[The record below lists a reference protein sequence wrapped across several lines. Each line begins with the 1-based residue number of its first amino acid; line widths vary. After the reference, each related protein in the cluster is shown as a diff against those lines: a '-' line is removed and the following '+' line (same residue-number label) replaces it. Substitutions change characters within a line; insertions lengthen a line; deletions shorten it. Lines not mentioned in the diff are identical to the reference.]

1 MPEWIPKADR
11 IVPSG
16 KARAMADLQKAAD
29 LQMDRE
35 AAEKILNVGLNI
47 AADQVRAELER
58 VQSDEATGQLLNSL
72 GTTPIKMDRNGNWNG
87 KVGFHGYDKNG
98 VPNQLKARVM
108 ESGTSKR
115 KKRPFIRP
123 ALNKCRQAAEEA
135 MIKAGEEI
143 IRERL
148 EE

>member
-1 MPEWIPKADR
+1 MGSNLKQVVDEINKVISGFEKA
-11 IVPSG
+11 SG
-16 KARAMADLQKAAD
+16 IQADK
-29 LQMDRE
+29 E
-35 AAEKILNVGLNI
+35 AAERILNAGLNI

-58 VQSDEATGQLLNSL
+58 VQSDEATGQLLESL
-72 GTTPIKMDRNGNWNG
+72 GITPIKMDRDGNWNG
-87 KVGFHGYDKNG
+87 KVGFDGYDRNG

-123 ALNKCRQAAEEA
+123 AINKCRKSAEEA
-135 MIKAGEEI
+135 MIKAGEQI
-143 IRERL
+143 VKERL

>member
-1 MPEWIPKADR
+1 MGSNLKEMMEGINDVIAL
-11 IVPSG
+11 
-16 KARAMADLQKAAD
+16 MEKAAGIQTD
-29 LQMDRE
+29 KA
-35 AAEKILNVGLNI
+35 AAERILSAGLNI
-47 AADQVRAELER
+47 AANQVRAELDR
-58 VQSDEATGQLLNSL
+58 VQSDEATGQLMDSL
-72 GTTPIKMDRNGNWNG
+72 GITPIKMDRDGNWNG

-115 KKRPFIRP
+115 KKRPFVRP

>member
-1 MPEWIPKADR
+1 MGSNLSNVLKDIDKF
-11 IVPSG
+11 I
-16 KARAMADLQKAAD
+16 ADLVKAAD
-29 LQMDRE
+29 IQNDKS
-35 AAEKILNVGLNI
+35 AAERILNAGLEV
-47 AADQVRAELER
+47 AEKQVRTELQR

>member
-1 MPEWIPKADR
+1 MGSNLSNVLKDIDKF
-11 IVPSG
+11 I
-16 KARAMADLQKAAD
+16 ADLVKAAD
-29 LQMDRE
+29 IQNDKS
-35 AAEKILNVGLNI
+35 AAERILNAGLEV
-47 AADQVRAELER
+47 AEKQVRTELQR

-143 IRERL
+143 VRERL

>member
-1 MPEWIPKADR
+1 MGSNLKEMMEAING
-11 IVPSG
+11 V
-16 KARAMADLQKAAD
+16 MADLQKAAG
-29 LQMDRE
+29 LQLDKE
-35 AAEKILNVGLNI
+35 AAERILNAGLSI
-47 AADQVRAELER
+47 AADQVRSELKR
-58 VQSDEATGQLLNSL
+58 VQSDEATGQLLDSL
-72 GTTPIKMDRNGNWNG
+72 GITPIKMDQDGNWNG
-87 KVGFHGYDKNG
+87 KVGFDGYDRDG

-123 ALNKCRQAAEEA
+123 ALNKCQQAAAEA

-143 IRERL
+143 VKERL

>member
-1 MPEWIPKADR
+1 MGSNLKEMMEGINNVIAL
-11 IVPSG
+11 
-16 KARAMADLQKAAD
+16 MEKAAGIQTD
-29 LQMDRE
+29 KE
-35 AAEKILNVGLNI
+35 VAERILTAGLDI

-58 VQSDEATGQLLNSL
+58 VQSDEATGQLMDSL
-72 GTTPIKMDRNGNWNG
+72 GITPIKLDRDGNWNG
-87 KVGFHGYDKNG
+87 KVGFDGYDRDG

-115 KKRPFIRP
+115 KKRPFVRP
-123 ALNKCRQAAEEA
+123 ALNKCRKLAEEA